1 MAQYGIDKFTLAG
14 AGIPREV
21 IDRVYRSLFVYST
34 GFHQML
40 TKLLTHTQGKY
51 SVIKSIWRTFAVLL
65 EYCCKTDYESLLNDI
80 DREHKEQQEETFNM
94 YHQEIKD
101 LKLSEESLKATVDAL
116 KTHMD
121 KFEKEAYNEKRH
133 RIKAEEEYESM
144 KENIENEVGL
154 RMKFEDKVGDHEL

>member
-1 MAQYGIDKFTLAG
+1 
-14 AGIPREV
+14 
-21 IDRVYRSLFVYST
+21 
-34 GFHQML
+34 
-40 TKLLTHTQGKY
+40 
-51 SVIKSIWRTFAVLL
+51 
-65 EYCCKTDYESLLNDI
+65 
-80 DREHKEQQEETFNM
+80 M

-154 RMKFEDKVGDHEL
+154 RMKFEDKVGDHELLSIDEQHTCCKSRIKSEIHHSGIYKY